1 MSKSLLSAS
10 MLYLA
15 ELYLESHNCSVSQLS
30 WDIFGYSYAENIFF
44 YFGMQTVILE
54 TTCAGSFQIISFG

>member
-1 MSKSLLSAS
+1 